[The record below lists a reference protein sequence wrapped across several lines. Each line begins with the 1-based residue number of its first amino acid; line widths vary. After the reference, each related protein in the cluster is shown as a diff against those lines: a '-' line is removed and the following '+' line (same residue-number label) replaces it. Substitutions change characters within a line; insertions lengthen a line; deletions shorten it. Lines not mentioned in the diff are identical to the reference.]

1 MPCNSDLTVNVD
13 GPSGTPIP
21 GIGTPFVIALPKED
35 FANGFPEDLNDL
47 LERITMLLP
56 PGTLQ
61 APLNPNFGKDPF
73 DSIIKLLDGFLPYLL
88 SYKSNLAVLQMIV
101 CILEVLC
108 SLTNPFRL
116 VRSLRKLFRV
126 CIPAFLNLF
135 PVFAM
140 IVIILSLLLLLL
152 ELILYIIAKVIEL
165 IELILN
171 NIKALE
177 KAITDGDANSIKAIT
192 KKIAAILC
200 QFQNFFVLLSVFNV
214 IIDLIK
220 SILALAFAI
229 PACNDDNGSECCDAE
244 VCPQFIKNGNYTRFS
259 GTLQYL
265 NAVNLGI
272 ELPIPLPSPF
282 NLTLPARKNSIQFY
296 DINQELFQQFSN
308 IYNASDVSKSE
319 EPPFNKPVY
328 FSQTDTYTG
337 STDAKQVPYLVDL
350 RLFYVPAQ
358 FGRIGPSRYI
368 RARSCII
375 ILTPTPVLNMY
386 DNSTRIIPTGVIT
399 ISGGYLTED
408 DGTTPLPAYDE
419 DGTTQISGYATLD
432 NFIHQDSRTE
442 LFSPDY
448 SETDGVKFTNVEY
461 TFRINHAVLVGKN
474 IITARCDPSLSFDA
488 VFINNVYG
496 GNIAVKSAQL
506 SKLVNK
512 SPGFPNV
519 GGALDC
525 LTLALNAFRNNI
537 SNAGA
542 ADFQTTVQLCLNQLQ
557 TDTESAI
564 NEVVGIGVDAT
575 KSDFS
580 LDRNVQ
586 FVGQEIK
593 VSVVLKEN
601 GGTSLS
607 AKLPTSITSQ
617 ISSQISASID
627 FGKISNFTYDGNAFV
642 STLSSDIAGSG
653 SISINFNNQ
662 IFSSVDVP
670 ADLTIDPSISAKI
683 LNYQFITIPVAG
695 EGLPRRD
702 DGDTSRD

>member
-21 GIGTPFVIALPKED
+21 GIGSQFVVALPEED

-61 APLNPNFGKDPF
+61 APLAFNSGKDPF

-88 SYKSNLAVLQMIV
+88 SYKSNLAVLQMIT

-126 CIPAFLNLF
+126 CIPEFLNLF

-140 IVIILSLLLLLL
+140 VVMILSLLLLLL

-192 KKIAAILC
+192 KKIAAVLC

-229 PACNDDNGSECCDAE
+229 PPCSDNSGSECCDSE
-244 VCPQFIKNGNYTRFS
+244 VCPTFISNGNYTRFS

-272 ELPIPLPSPF
+272 ELPVPLPSPF

-308 IYNASDVSKSE
+308 VYDASDVSPST
-319 EPPFNKPVY
+319 EPPFLKPV
-328 FSQTDTYTG
+328 FFPQDSTYTS

-350 RLFYVPAQ
+350 RLFYIPSQ
-358 FGRIGPSRYI
+358 FGRTGPSRYI
-368 RARSCII
+368 RFRSCII
-375 ILTPTPVLNMY
+375 TLTPTPVLNMY
-386 DNSTRIIPTGVIT
+386 DNSTRIIPTGVVT
-399 ISGGYLTED
+399 LVGGYGTED
-408 DGTTPLPAYDE
+408 DGTTQLPAYDD

-448 SETDGVKFTNVEY
+448 AETDGVKFTDIEY
-461 TFRINHAVLVGKN
+461 TFRINHGVLVGKN

-519 GGALDC
+519 GGAIDC
-525 LTLALNAFRNNI
+525 LTLALAAFRNNI

-542 ADFQTTVQLCLNQLQ
+542 ADFQTTVQLCLNTLQ
-557 TDTESAI
+557 VDTESAI
-564 NEVVGIGVDAT
+564 NELIGIGVDAT
-575 KSDFS
+575 KSEFS

-586 FVGQEIK
+586 FIGKEIK
-593 VSVVLKEN
+593 VSVILKEN
-601 GGTSLS
+601 GGSNLS
-607 AKLPTSITSQ
+607 AKLPLSITSQ
-617 ISSQISASID
+617 IASQISANID
-627 FGKISNFTYDGNAFV
+627 FGKVSSFSYDGNSFV
-642 STLSSDIAGSG
+642 STLTSDDAGSG
-653 SISINFNNQ
+653 TISISFNNQ
-662 IFSSVDVP
+662 IFSSIDVP
-670 ADLTIDPSISAKI
+670 VDLTIDPSISAKT

-702 DGDTSRD
+702 DGDVSRD

>member
-1 MPCNSDLTVNVD
+1 MPCNSDLTINVD

-21 GIGTPFVIALPKED
+21 GIGQQFVVALPEED

-61 APLNPNFGKDPF
+61 APLAFNSGKDPF

-88 SYKSNLAVLQMIV
+88 SYKSNLAILQMIT

-116 VRSLRKLFRV
+116 VKSLRKLFRV

-152 ELILYIIAKVIEL
+152 ELILYIIAKIIEL

-229 PACNDDNGSECCDAE
+229 PPCADDSGSECCDSE
-244 VCPQFIKNGNYTRFS
+244 VCPTFLKQEYTRFS

-265 NAVNLGI
+265 NAVNIGVD
-272 ELPIPLPSPF
+272 LPIPLPSPF
-282 NLTLPARKNSIQFY
+282 NLSLPARKNSIQFY
-296 DINQELFQQFSN
+296 DINQEIFQQFSN
-308 IYNASDVSKSE
+308 VYDASDVPPST
-319 EPPFNKPVY
+319 EPPFLKPV
-328 FSQTDTYTG
+328 FFPQDATYTG

-350 RLFYVPAQ
+350 RLFYIPAQ
-358 FGRIGPSRYI
+358 FGRTGPSRYI
-368 RARSCII
+368 RFRSCII
-375 ILTPTPVLNMY
+375 TLTPTSVLNMY
-386 DNSTRIIPTGVIT
+386 DNSTRIIPTGVVT
-399 ISGGYLTED
+399 LAGGYGTED
-408 DGTTPLPAYDE
+408 DGITQLPAYDE

-432 NFIHQDSRTE
+432 NFIIQDKRTE

-448 SETDGVKFTNVEY
+448 QPTDGVKFNDIEY
-461 TFRINHAVLVGKN
+461 KFRINHAVLVGKN

-557 TDTESAI
+557 NDTESAI

-627 FGKISNFTYDGNAFV
+627 FGKISNFTYDGDAFV
-642 STLSSDIAGSG
+642 STLSSDTAGSG

-662 IFSSVDVP
+662 VFSSVDVP